1 METAGCSNKVC
12 PSEEELAPFRY
23 TLFVCV
29 GIGIGLLYIGLAC
42 RPVLPELDWLIARL
56 LQGVFGL
63 TSTLS
68 CFKDTQGDAGD
79 GAGEIAGLFTSFMD
93 GCRWFLGKIK
103 QGGAWWKEN
112 QSGQYLKIIMTY
124 FQILGSFTM
133 FTIQWPPIAYTMIV
147 WFKQNFKFELL
158 QMPGLSCVLAGYS
171 SFENTLFMYTIGPL
185 IFIVALALPM
195 LAAIVRGYRASGSYR
210 WRHSQDKFWTKCV
223 LLCVCVC
230 VCVCARARFD
240 QQARQ

>member
-1 METAGCSNKVC
+1 MCVCARALINKRGNNVC
-12 PSEEELAPFRY
+12 HMSVCQHECVSICVCVIASHTVCQCESVCVQYYIYLMLILSVY
-23 TLFVCV
+23 TLFCIMRSTMFVLFLIYPVVSIATMRAFNCDANL
-29 GIGIGLLYIGLAC
+29 GLLKDDYHVTC
-42 RPVLPELDWLIARL
+42 PPVI
-56 LQGVFGL
+56 
-63 TSTLS
+63 
-68 CFKDTQGDAGD
+68 
-79 GAGEIAGLFTSFMD
+79 SF
-93 GCRWFLGKIK
+93 L
-103 QGGAWWKEN
+103 
-112 QSGQYLKIIMTY
+112 TY

-230 VCVCARARFD
+230 VCVCVRARFD

>member
-42 RPVLPELDWLIARL
+42 RPVLPELDWLIVRL
-56 LQGVFGL
+56 LQGFVGL

-230 VCVCARARFD
+230 VCVCVRARFD